1 MQKIFLNQL
10 IFSLFLLA
18 FFLFNLVFFNLTNL
32 KSTNQIVN
40 RKDVIETP
48 ELGEFF
54 NKYKTNESN
63 G

>member
-1 MQKIFLNQL
+1 MQKFFLNQL